1 MPCAVGIDL
10 AGSPKRPTGYCAAW
24 DEPIRCEA
32 GVVYQDEEII
42 DVVARFSPDVVA
54 IDAPLTL
61 PRGRKSLD
69 RRERAHFRE
78 CDLELRRRGIRF
90 FPITLGPMRSLTR
103 RGIMLRSLLVDR
115 GFNVIEVYPGGA
127 QDVLGL
133 PRKHRDMRGLLA
145 GLRRM
150 GFGCLGR
157 EASGDEADAATCAL
171 VGLLYLR
178 NNYEALGDAGE
189 GVIIMPRK
197 TTRL

>member
-1 MPCAVGIDL
+1 MPRVVGIDL
-10 AGSPKRPTGYCAAW
+10 AGSPRRPTGYCAVW
-24 DEPIRCEA
+24 GEPIRCEA
-32 GVVYQDEEII
+32 GVVYQDREII
-42 DVVARFSPDVVA
+42 DLITRFSPDVVA

-103 RGIMLRSLLVDR
+103 RGITLRGLLVER
-115 GFNVIEVYPGGA
+115 GLNVIEVYPGGA

-133 PRKHRDMRGLLA
+133 PRKHRDIRGLLA

-150 GFGCLGR
+150 GFRCLKR
-157 EASGDEADAATCAL
+157 DASGDEADAATCAL

-178 NNYEALGDAGE
+178 NSYEALGDVEE
-189 GVIIMPRK
+189 GVIIMPR
-197 TTRL
+197 RESGL